1 MDSVGRK
8 IHRQKST
15 EKQTGSRVSKIQKP
29 GLNVGDTVTSFFD
42 LSDLIASVHPLLNV
56 PQ

>member
-29 GLNVGDTVTSFFD
+29 GLNVGVTETSFFH
-42 LSDLIASVHPLLNV
+42 LSDLTASVHSLLNV